1 MFIDPKGTFSI
12 SIAIKGIGISCS
24 AGFQQPFWKLIG
36 FDRLS
41 SGKEMTGGG
50 GGGGGGGG
58 WRVRE
63 VEKLITGVCVTN
75 SSAAA

>member
-1 MFIDPKGTFSI
+1 MWKQVEKIQTYLKWKKKVFIDPKGTFSI

-50 GGGGGGGG
+50 
-58 WRVRE
+58 RRRRRRRRRMA
-63 VEKLITGVCVTN
+63 
-75 SSAAA
+75 S

>member
-50 GGGGGGGG
+50 RRRRRRRKKEDGGRRQTEG
-58 WRVRE
+58 
-63 VEKLITGVCVTN
+63 
-75 SSAAA
+75 

>member
-36 FDRLS
+36 FDPMS
-41 SGKEMTGGG
+41 SGEEMTGEGEG
-50 GGGGGGGG
+50 
-58 WRVRE
+58 VCRE
-63 VEKLITGVCVTN
+63 VEEGLITAKSVSCRRFKLKCW
-75 SSAAA
+75 

>member
-50 GGGGGGGG
+50 GGGGGGGVG
-58 WRVRE
+58 
-63 VEKLITGVCVTN
+63 GVGGGGGGVKE
-75 SSAAA
+75 